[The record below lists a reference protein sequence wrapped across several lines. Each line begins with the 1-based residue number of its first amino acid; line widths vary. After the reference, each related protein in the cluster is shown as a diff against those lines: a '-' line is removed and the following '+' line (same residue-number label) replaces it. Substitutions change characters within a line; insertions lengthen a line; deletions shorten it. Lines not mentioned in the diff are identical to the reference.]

1 MKRAFVLAVLAIT
14 LSAPAVAQ
22 QAVFVVRHAE
32 RADSHGGGATTMAT
46 DPDLSD
52 TGRARAKSLAG
63 VLKDAGIVAIFVTE
77 YKRTQQTAE
86 PVAQALGITPTIVN
100 ARDVAAL
107 VQKTQAAGGNV
118 LVVGHSNTIPEIIA
132 GLGASER
139 IKLADTDYDDLFV
152 VVRGD
157 SPKLLRIHYR

>member
-1 MKRAFVLAVLAIT
+1 M
-14 LSAPAVAQ
+14 
-22 QAVFVVRHAE
+22 
-32 RADSHGGGATTMAT
+32 
-46 DPDLSD
+46 
-52 TGRARAKSLAG
+52 
-63 VLKDAGIVAIFVTE
+63 
-77 YKRTQQTAE
+77 
-86 PVAQALGITPTIVN
+86 N

-157 SPKLLRIHYR
+157 NPKLLRIHYR